1 MKKKKTLPL
10 SIVIII
16 GCLISV
22 ILTEVTALVVSRM
35 KTKEIVEEEV
45 VNELKA
51 SCEMLNALV
60 ENFEGEFNFV
70 ASEGQAGTLYKGDT
84 NLSEVEVMTRVKKT
98 SNIDFTLFYGKTRI
112 YSTIS
117 GVVGTDCSD
126 EVEHKCLKG
135 GQEYPA
141 VGIEIG
147 GEPYCAYYTPL
158 RNGNEII
165 GMVFAGYPMTDV
177 NKEVNSST
185 MIILVGGIVV
195 LIVMIIVFVVVGGRI
210 SKKARLI
217 NMSLADLADGYVNIE
232 IANNQVIDEFS
243 QVADSSEK
251 LRQKL
256 LEIVKE
262 VKETA
267 GDVTT
272 TAGSMTEILAQCKA
286 SSNDITVAVDEIAQG
301 ATDMAHNTESTAND
315 MGAIGDGINAIATG
329 TDSSRSLS
337 QEVDRMASDSKEML
351 RQLIKA
357 SQESSK
363 NADAVADGINKIAHV
378 IEDVQRA
385 TALID
390 GIASQTNLLS
400 LNASI
405 EAARA
410 GEAGRGFAVV
420 AEEIKG
426 LAEQSAQHATEINRI
441 VSEVTTQASN
451 NAELASLI
459 TTSIAE
465 EQVTL
470 DKVVESFENMSTQL
484 GTAISAV
491 NDVDRETV
499 DLNQRKM
506 DVLEAVSNLS
516 AISEENAASTEETAA
531 SVEMLQNNIDHCAD
545 EATNLS
551 EKATRLSELL
561 QYFH

>member
-1 MKKKKTLPL
+1 
-10 SIVIII
+10 
-16 GCLISV
+16 
-22 ILTEVTALVVSRM
+22 
-35 KTKEIVEEEV
+35 
-45 VNELKA
+45 
-51 SCEMLNALV
+51 
-60 ENFEGEFNFV
+60 
-70 ASEGQAGTLYKGDT
+70 
-84 NLSEVEVMTRVKKT
+84 
-98 SNIDFTLFYGKTRI
+98 
-112 YSTIS
+112 
-117 GVVGTDCSD
+117 
-126 EVEHKCLKG
+126 
-135 GQEYPA
+135 
-141 VGIEIG
+141 
-147 GEPYCAYYTPL
+147 
-158 RNGNEII
+158 
-165 GMVFAGYPMTDV
+165 
-177 NKEVNSST
+177 
-185 MIILVGGIVV
+185 
-195 LIVMIIVFVVVGGRI
+195 
-210 SKKARLI
+210 
-217 NMSLADLADGYVNIE
+217 
-232 IANNQVIDEFS
+232 
-243 QVADSSEK
+243 
-251 LRQKL
+251 
-256 LEIVKE
+256 
-262 VKETA
+262 
-267 GDVTT
+267 
-272 TAGSMTEILAQCKA
+272 MTEILAQCKA

-441 VSEVTTQASN
+441 VSEVTAQASN

-551 EKATRLSELL
+551 EKATRLRELL